1 MLPAVLALTTL
12 SACATSPGRVA
23 TAIPRD
29 CESLARPVAAPGV
42 KAGDDPRVVLART
55 YRALAL
61 ANRNLNDARACQE
74 KVRRGFA
81 ER

>member
-12 SACATSPGRVA
+12 SACATSGSVP

-29 CESLARPVAAPGV
+29 CENLARPVAVPSV
-42 KAGDDPRVVLART
+42 QAGDDPRVVLART

-61 ANRNLNDARACQE
+61 ANRNLNDTRACQQ
-74 KVRRGFA
+74 KVRKGFG